1 MAPSPEEPAG
11 GAPLRENQIAAFVI
25 GLVLGLGIGGTL
37 LTLLCFGAVSIA
49 TSLLFPKVPG
59 NGWLTFFTAVPALAL
74 GWWAV
79 VLSRKAINF
88 FSGAVIGLAAGLL
101 GGTALCGILIS
112 GFGSV

>member
-37 LTLLCFGAVSIA
+37 LTLLCFGAVSLLS
-49 TSLLFPKVPG
+49 SLLFPKAQG
-59 NGWLTFFTAVPALAL
+59 DGWLAFFTALPALAL

-79 VLSRKAINF
+79 VLSRKALNF

-101 GGTALCGILIS
+101 GGTALCAIMIGGL
-112 GFGSV
+112 GNV